1 MKLSDDQRAS
11 CAQKKKKK
19 KKKKLIEAAEGVFIS
34 DRSRGFVS
42 ANNNL

>member
-11 CAQKKKKK
+11 CAQKKKEE
-19 KKKKLIEAAEGVFIS
+19 KKKLIEAAEGVFIS

-42 ANNNL
+42 ANNNM